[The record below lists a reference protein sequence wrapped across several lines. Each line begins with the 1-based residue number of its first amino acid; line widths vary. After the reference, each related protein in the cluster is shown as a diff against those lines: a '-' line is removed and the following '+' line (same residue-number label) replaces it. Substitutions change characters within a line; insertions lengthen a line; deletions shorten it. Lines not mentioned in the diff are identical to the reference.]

1 MTREPIFPNLVI
13 ILFFFFSISFAI
25 DILTPSH
32 PLSYKETLIS
42 ANGTFA
48 LGFFTPPN
56 TTNSYIGI
64 WYHNLAVQT
73 VVWVANRR
81 NPIHNINATLS
92 IIADDASL
100 HLITSGNSTPLWSS
114 PSFPNSIPNPVA
126 QLLDTGNLIIRASNS
141 SSHLWQSFDYPT
153 DTLLSGMKLGP
164 ELKIGIDRN
173 LTAWLSNSDPS
184 PGKYSLAID
193 TIGVPQLVIR
203 DLSGSWIWR
212 GGPWNGFGFTG
223 ACPKRLFSIDLYRDF
238 NQGFNSTP
246 EEIFFYY
253 NSIGDAISTLTMDQK
268 GVARIYHWKASS
280 QNWNLIWFAP
290 SDPCDF
296 FPACGTNAI
305 CDSSSSPMCQCLGG
319 FNPKNPVSW
328 SEGNWSDGCVRGAAL
343 GCGANG
349 ANETDEFLVVRGTT
363 LPDTTAAVAD
373 MSLGLVECKTRCL
386 MNCSCKAYASVYLN
400 GGGGFGCIVWM
411 TEIKD
416 LRSSADDR
424 QQDLF
429 VRIASSA
436 NGSNGKNK
444 KKTWIFVTMPVASIL
459 LLLIV
464 LICALVIRRWKRRRR
479 GKKKTWIFVTMP
491 VASVLLLLIFL
502 ILVIRR
508 WKRRKEEEQ
517 LVSSVNWGHEI
528 MHEANKEGNSEISF
542 FKFAQ
547 VVSATNNF
555 SDINKLGEGGFGPV
569 YKGKLP
575 EGQDVA
581 IKRLSA
587 RSGQGLEEFKNE
599 ILLIAKLQHRNL
611 VRLLGCCIH
620 GEEKMLIYEF
630 MPNKSLD
637 LLLFDVEQRL
647 KLYWTRRFQ
656 IIEGIAQGLL
666 YLHKHSRLRIIHRDL
681 KASNI
686 LLDGDMNPKIS
697 DFGMARIFD
706 SNDTQANTRRIV
718 GTFGYMSPEYA
729 LNGLFSVKSD
739 VYSFGV
745 LLLEIVSGRRNHGSC
760 NLLAYA
766 WGLWKEGTWA
776 ELVDPSLDNKFQNN
790 EVARCIY
797 VALLCVQERP
807 EDRPFMSDIVTML
820 ANESLYFNSIKQ
832 PAFFTIDN
840 DLDARNPLN
849 QHVSTSF
856 NDLSISI
863 VAGR

>member
-1 MTREPIFPNLVI
+1 
-13 ILFFFFSISFAI
+13 
-25 DILTPSH
+25 
-32 PLSYKETLIS
+32 
-42 ANGTFA
+42 
-48 LGFFTPPN
+48 
-56 TTNSYIGI
+56 
-64 WYHNLAVQT
+64 
-73 VVWVANRR
+73 
-81 NPIHNINATLS
+81 
-92 IIADDASL
+92 
-100 HLITSGNSTPLWSS
+100 
-114 PSFPNSIPNPVA
+114 
-126 QLLDTGNLIIRASNS
+126 
-141 SSHLWQSFDYPT
+141 
-153 DTLLSGMKLGP
+153 
-164 ELKIGIDRN
+164 
-173 LTAWLSNSDPS
+173 
-184 PGKYSLAID
+184 
-193 TIGVPQLVIR
+193 
-203 DLSGSWIWR
+203 
-212 GGPWNGFGFTG
+212 
-223 ACPKRLFSIDLYRDF
+223 
-238 NQGFNSTP
+238 
-246 EEIFFYY
+246 
-253 NSIGDAISTLTMDQK
+253 
-268 GVARIYHWKASS
+268 
-280 QNWNLIWFAP
+280 
-290 SDPCDF
+290 
-296 FPACGTNAI
+296 
-305 CDSSSSPMCQCLGG
+305 MCQCLGG
-319 FNPKNPVSW
+319 FNPNNPVSW
-328 SEGNWSDGCVRGAAL
+328 SKGNWSDGCVRVAAL
-343 GCGANG
+343 GCG

-363 LPDTTAAVAD
+363 LPDTTEAVAD
-373 MSLGLVECKTRCL
+373 MSLGLDECKTKCL

-400 GGGGFGCIVWM
+400 GGGGIGCIIWM

-416 LRSSADDR
+416 LRTSADDR

-429 VRIASSA
+429 IRIASLA
-436 NGSNGKNK
+436 NGSNGIYIIRLLIDDIVTYRTQLLDIVGYGRSK
-444 KKTWIFVTMPVASIL
+444 KKAWIFVTMPA
-459 LLLIV
+459 
-464 LICALVIRRWKRRRR
+464 
-479 GKKKTWIFVTMP
+479 G
-491 VASVLLLLIFL
+491 SVLLLLIFL
-502 ILVIRR
+502 IFVIRR
-508 WKRRKEEEQ
+508 WKRRKDDEQ
-517 LVSSVNWGHEI
+517 SVSSVNWGHEI

-739 VYSFGV
+739 VFSFGV
-745 LLLEIVSGRRNHGSC
+745 LLLEIVSGRRNHGC
-760 NLLAYA
+760 GNLLAYA
-766 WGLWKEGTWA
+766 WGLWKEGTWV
-776 ELVDPSLDNKFQNN
+776 ELVDPSLDNKFQDN
-790 EVARCIY
+790 EIARCIY

-840 DLDARNPLN
+840 DLDARKPLN
-849 QHVSTSF
+849 QHVANWKSLSATCSLHRYQYLLHILWRQLFSSMMGFIEKHLVSFPSEAGVLLCHQHASNFYPTSDLHSSPSF
-856 NDLSISI
+856 YPTPDFYRLSDFAGRLREDGFLSIVGLLPDAVLLI
-863 VAGR
+863 FVAE

>member
-81 NPIHNINATLS
+81 NPI
-92 IIADDASL
+92 
-100 HLITSGNSTPLWSS
+100 SS

-223 ACPKRLFSIDLYRDF
+223 
-238 NQGFNSTP
+238 
-246 EEIFFYY
+246 
-253 NSIGDAISTLTMDQK
+253 
-268 GVARIYHWKASS
+268 
-280 QNWNLIWFAP
+280 
-290 SDPCDF
+290 
-296 FPACGTNAI
+296 
-305 CDSSSSPMCQCLGG
+305 
-319 FNPKNPVSW
+319 
-328 SEGNWSDGCVRGAAL
+328 
-343 GCGANG
+343 
-349 ANETDEFLVVRGTT
+349 DEFLVVRGTT

-429 VRIASSA
+429 VRIASS
-436 NGSNGKNK
+436 
-444 KKTWIFVTMPVASIL
+444 
-459 LLLIV
+459 
-464 LICALVIRRWKRRRR
+464 
-479 GKKKTWIFVTMP
+479 
-491 VASVLLLLIFL
+491 
-502 ILVIRR
+502 
-508 WKRRKEEEQ
+508 EEEQ

-745 LLLEIVSGRRNHGSC
+745 LLLEIVSGRRNHG
-760 NLLAYA
+760 LLHQA